1 MKPVILYTP
10 HASALETDPRNPCG
24 QVHEYEAEHVT
35 LYITNHDLYAV
46 EHAFDIAEKV
56 TASDLIKLHAWI
68 LANVIPPVI
77 ENDEDENA

>member
-24 QVHEYEAEHVT
+24 QVHEYEAGHVT

-46 EHAFDIAEKV
+46 EHVFTVKRLTAEGLLKM
-56 TASDLIKLHAWI
+56 HAWI
-68 LANVIPPVI
+68 LANVIPPVV